1 MVLKIL
7 KNDSIDCMHNED
19 LICLRLVELRDAS
32 LIFEWE
38 TNKEIR
44 RFTERD
50 VPLTIDLI
58 EAVIKEQRSVF
69 DSGQVRFIICNKQTN
84 VPVGLVDLY
93 NVDFTIETAEVGIA
107 IIDEGNRQK
116 GFASAAL
123 EEIKEYAANVIGVY
137 CLRSFVEVDN
147 IPSTILFERLGYE
160 IEESNVIRS
169 DKTMNIYKIEF

>member
-1 MVLKIL
+1 
-7 KNDSIDCMHNED
+7 MHNED

-50 VPLTIDLI
+50 VPITIDLI

-93 NVDFTIETAEVGIA
+93 NIDFTIETAEVGIA
-107 IIDEGNRQK
+107 IIDERNRQK

-123 EEIKEYAANVIGVY
+123 DEIKEYAANVIGVY

>member
-1 MVLKIL
+1 
-7 KNDSIDCMHNED
+7 MHNED

-107 IIDEGNRQK
+107 IIDEINRKK

-123 EEIKEYAANVIGVY
+123 DELKEYAANVIGVY

-169 DKTMNIYKIEF
+169 GKTMNMYKIEF